1 MSEKCSACPLLPL
14 RILEIFARVAAAGN
28 MSAAGRDMGLSPA
41 VVSKRI
47 SHMEERLGARL
58 FQRTTRQ
65 LKLTETGEGFYER
78 VVGIL
83 RDIDEAEAFVS
94 QLNGKPSGTLRITAP
109 TGFARQHIA
118 PYLPIFM
125 RQYPELIRRDALTR

>member
-1 MSEKCSACPLLPL
+1 
-14 RILEIFARVAAAGN
+14 
-28 MSAAGRDMGLSPA
+28 MGLSPA

-78 VVGIL
+78 VVG
-83 RDIDEAEAFVS
+83 S
-94 QLNGKPSGTLRITAP
+94 
-109 TGFARQHIA
+109 
-118 PYLPIFM
+118 
-125 RQYPELIRRDALTR
+125 